1 MFKFMSFE
9 YLSHVADVKFRAVGK
24 TIEEMYISSAEA
36 LFDTIRGQIKIL
48 EQKEIEIEVE
58 GKDKEIL
65 LHNFLEEFLFLL
77 DAKDFLVSRIK
88 DIEVME
94 NKIKFKVVGDEAD
107 NYKFTNDVKAITFN
121 EMRIGVSEEG
131 EHFAEVVLDV

>member
-1 MFKFMSFE
+1 MSFE